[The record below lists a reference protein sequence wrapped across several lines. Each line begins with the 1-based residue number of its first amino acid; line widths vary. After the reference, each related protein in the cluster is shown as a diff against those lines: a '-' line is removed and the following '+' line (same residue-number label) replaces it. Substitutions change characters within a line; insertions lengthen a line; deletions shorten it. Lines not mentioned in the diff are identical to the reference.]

1 MEETPQREVTGL
13 EQRARRRTRAELN
26 MRIRVR
32 AWVLYRDRA
41 KDMDRE
47 ALPQLGKECLDQ
59 ATAFEETM
67 DEVLGVDAAEVAPRE
82 YLEENGEPF
91 APAPQPSE
99 RDRGIVGKDARRFD
113 ALADDRAGA
122 RILETTEQ
130 RRTSHVVRTV

>member
-1 MEETPQREVTGL
+1 MEETPQREVTAF
-13 EQRARRRTRAELN
+13 EQRTRRRTRAERN
-26 MRIRVR
+26 MRIRER

-47 ALPQLGKECLDQ
+47 ALSQLGKECLDQ

-67 DEVLGVDAAEVAPRE
+67 DEVLEVDAAEAVPRE

-91 APAPQPSE
+91 VPAPQPSE

-122 RILETTEQ
+122 EILAKETCGQ
-130 RRTSHVVRTV
+130 GGVVK